1 MFLVIETAKDVVLER
16 LFNKLCFDHTISQ
29 TGMLV
34 NKVELEIIVAAR
46 ENSLGAKICAKVVR
60 NTFGDDFAVK
70 SFLFVGKS
78 SDAEVS
84 EILIFKELLARIVFG
99 LEVLQLQVQLTLNV
113 LSLILG
119 IVVSRGSRHAIGLIV
134 SDVPN
139 VVQVLIHL
147 ILQIAPEQVER
158 EIFFYET
165 LVCLIKSIISRL
177 NLTNSALRHLIVLSE
192 KQRTA

>member
-1 MFLVIETAKDVVLER
+1 
-16 LFNKLCFDHTISQ
+16 
-29 TGMLV
+29 MLV
-34 NKVELEIIVAAR
+34 NKVVLEIIVAAWK
-46 ENSLGAKICAKVVR
+46 NSLGAKIYAKVVR
-60 NTFGDDFAVK
+60 NTFCDDFAVK

-99 LEVLQLQVQLTLNV
+99 LEVLQLKVQLTLNV
-113 LSLILG
+113 LCLILG
-119 IVVSRGSRHAIGLIV
+119 IVVSRGSGHAIGLIV
-134 SDVPN
+134 PDVPN

-165 LVCLIKSIISRL
+165 LVCLIKSIISRH
-177 NLTNSALRHLIVLSE
+177 NFTNSALRHLIVLNLE
-192 KQRTA
+192 TPR